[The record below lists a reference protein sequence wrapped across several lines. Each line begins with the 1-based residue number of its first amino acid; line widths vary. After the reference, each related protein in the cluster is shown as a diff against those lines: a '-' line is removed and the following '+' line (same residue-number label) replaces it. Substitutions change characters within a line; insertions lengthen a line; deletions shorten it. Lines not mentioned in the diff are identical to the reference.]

1 MTILEKYSRKSPMV
15 LHVPMQRQTFEE
27 SGCFEVGTYLKR
39 EMSTSDPAF
48 HSHSSRTSPGPTP
61 AVPGCPGEGA
71 GEGTAEEETWPCQQR
86 GDGCTYCGEGV
97 LCGQC
102 VCGGGV
108 WGAVS
113 GRSVLPC
120 PLGYKGKKLLWL
132 WLLQNGPRVEEAGS
146 LK

>member
-1 MTILEKYSRKSPMV
+1 MV
-15 LHVPMQRQTFEE
+15 LHAPMQRQTFEE

-39 EMSTSDPAF
+39 EMSTNDPAF

-102 VCGGGV
+102 VCVCV
-108 WGAVS
+108 WLYPS
-113 GRSVLPC
+113 PNLEN
-120 PLGYKGKKLLWL
+120 KIKLIFQHN
-132 WLLQNGPRVEEAGS
+132 LLSDKLSR
-146 LK
+146 

>member
-15 LHVPMQRQTFEE
+15 LHAPMQRQTFEE

-102 VCGGGV
+102 VCVCGGFGGQCQAGV
-108 WGAVS
+108 YFLVPWDTKAKSCCGY
-113 GRSVLPC
+113 GCCRMD
-120 PLGYKGKKLLWL
+120 LG
-132 WLLQNGPRVEEAGS
+132 
-146 LK
+146 

>member
-15 LHVPMQRQTFEE
+15 LHAPMQRQTFEE

-102 VCGGGV
+102 VCV
-108 WGAVS
+108 WGGSVRQECTSLSPGIQRQKVAV
-113 GRSVLPC
+113 VMAAAE
-120 PLGYKGKKLLWL
+120 WT
-132 WLLQNGPRVEEAGS
+132 
-146 LK
+146 